1 MKTTP
6 FIGQSTVSQL
16 SLGTWGLSGDGYGPV
31 SEAVQDEVIH
41 RARAYGITLYE
52 TADVYGRGAMER
64 RLGKIFGADP
74 GVTIA
79 TKIGTDLS
87 SMPQRKRFDAA
98 YLREACAR
106 SSERLARP
114 KIDVLLLHNPAEQT
128 LAQDEVSG
136 ALGELKKE
144 GKLGAWGVSA
154 GSASVARAA
163 LERGAEVLELAYN
176 CFAMSDLDGL
186 ALSAGKVPVL
196 ARSVL
201 AYGLLCGQWS
211 ETKIFAAGDH
221 RAERWTHE
229 QLRGRLKQLSALSS
243 ILGGEVSSLRAA
255 ALRFV
260 LSNPLVSSAVIGPRN
275 RVQLDQLVREAG
287 QGPEYLP
294 PSTLSRLKDQL
305 VRVGAHR

>member
-1 MKTTP
+1 
-6 FIGQSTVSQL
+6 
-16 SLGTWGLSGDGYGPV
+16 
-31 SEAVQDEVIH
+31 
-41 RARAYGITLYE
+41 
-52 TADVYGRGAMER
+52 
-64 RLGKIFGADP
+64 
-74 GVTIA
+74 
-79 TKIGTDLS
+79 
-87 SMPQRKRFDAA
+87 
-98 YLREACAR
+98 
-106 SSERLARP
+106 
-114 KIDVLLLHNPAEQT
+114 
-128 LAQDEVSG
+128 
-136 ALGELKKE
+136 
-144 GKLGAWGVSA
+144 
-154 GSASVARAA
+154 
-163 LERGAEVLELAYN
+163 
-176 CFAMSDLDGL
+176 MSDLDGL